1 MFNTKNLNKMVNWN
15 IINGNGRR
23 FSSKTIRKNILMYMT
38 KNHQGGLVAS
48 IERKYNAYRIN
59 LMSGLSLIFDADGR
73 YVKTNA

>member
-1 MFNTKNLNKMVNWN
+1 MVNWN
-15 IINGNGRR
+15 LINGKGRK

-48 IERKYNAYRIN
+48 IERKYNAYSIN
-59 LMSGLSLIFDADGR
+59 LMNELSLIFDADGR